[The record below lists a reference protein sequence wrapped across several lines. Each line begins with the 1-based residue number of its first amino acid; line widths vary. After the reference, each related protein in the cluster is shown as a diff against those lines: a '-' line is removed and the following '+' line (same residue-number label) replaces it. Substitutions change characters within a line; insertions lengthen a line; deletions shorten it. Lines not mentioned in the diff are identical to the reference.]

1 MKLYYSKGACSLAAH
16 ILLHELGLVFELE
29 RVDTRTHRTEAGA
42 DFFEIN
48 PKGYVPVL
56 RLDSGEEL
64 TEGAAILQYL
74 ADVYGTGALAPPC
87 GTLER
92 ARLQEHLN
100 YLASE
105 VHKAFAPLFHPHGGP
120 EEKKLAMAELKA
132 KFDILERHLA
142 VGRDYLLGDRY
153 SCADPYLFV
162 ILTWPGYLGFDL
174 SAWPS
179 LAAYAARIRTRPAV
193 QAAMTAEGLVH

>member
-1 MKLYYSKGACSLAAH
+1 MKLYYSRGACSLATH
-16 ILLHELGLVFELE
+16 ILLHELGLAFELE
-29 RVDTRTHRTEAGA
+29 RVDTKTHHTETGG

-56 RLDSGEEL
+56 RLDDGEEL

-74 ADVYGTGALAPPC
+74 ADVHGNGAFAPPC

-105 VHKAFAPLFHPHGGP
+105 VHKGFAPLFHPHGGP
-120 EEKKLAMAELKA
+120 DEKKLAFADLSA
-132 KFDILERHLA
+132 KFDLLERHLS
-142 VGRDYLLGDRY
+142 VGRSYLMGDRY

-162 ILTWPGYLGFDL
+162 ILTWPGYLGLDI
-174 SAWPS
+174 AKWPN

-193 QAAMTAEGLVH
+193 QAAMKAEGLLH